1 MGIVNL
7 SPEQVSAASVELLG
21 FDGEIADFGTPEAI
35 AAALR
40 RAASFTCPASPRHLI
55 QLVVESLRGLVPV
68 NSSGEDLAVRLETIL
83 DSLIAHGDLVE
94 APIRDEDRGPSYR
107 TLFLAQP
114 SYVRVSRTSCLLLG
128 IRAEGLDL
136 LDEALTERLNHE
148 VHVRRL
154 YIDPDEDP
162 ALILGSLGLREL
174 TTEQWLNP
182 PATCA
187 PEALLSEYDV
197 RLSSAGPSGS
207 VKGCRILDP
216 SQPVTYYRGRWR
228 EPGKRDTGRYIA
240 RRPVDFGPDVWC
252 YAELQEG
259 TVQSVIDLPLRHDLD
274 RACDEAW
281 RLQAAIDRLSGNAQR
296 VGIEHPMGTEP
307 LLHLFSPV
315 PCWAQRRLDAIGR
328 ALPKRRGSLFSYS
341 VSEDQLAEE
350 VAFLAKN
357 MWIVRF
363 DQSAER

>member
-1 MGIVNL
+1 MGIVGL
-7 SPEQVSAASVELLG
+7 SHEQVSASAVELLG

-40 RAASFTCPASPRHLI
+40 RAASFNCPASPRHLI
-55 QLVVESLRGLVPV
+55 QLVVESLHGLVPV
-68 NSSGEDLAVRLETIL
+68 NSSGEDLAVHLETIL
-83 DSLIAHGDLVE
+83 DSLVAHGDLVE
-94 APIRDEDRGPSYR
+94 VPIRDEDQGTSYR
-107 TLFLAQP
+107 TLFLTQP

-136 LDEALTERLNHE
+136 LDEALTERVNHE

-162 ALILGSLGLREL
+162 ALILGSLGLREV
-174 TTEQWLNP
+174 TSEQWLNP
-182 PATCA
+182 PATCT
-187 PEALLSEYDV
+187 PEVLLSEYDA

-216 SQPVTYYRGRWR
+216 SEPVTYYSGRWR
-228 EPGKRDTGRYIA
+228 EPSKRDSGRYIA
-240 RRPVDFGPDVWC
+240 RRPVEFGPDAWC
-252 YAELQEG
+252 YAELQDG
-259 TVQSVIDLPLRHDLD
+259 TVQSVVDLPLRHDLD

-281 RLQAAIDRLSGNAQR
+281 RLQAAIDHLSGNPQR
-296 VGIEHPMGTEP
+296 VGIEHPTGIEP

-328 ALPKRRGSLFSYS
+328 ALQKRRGSLFSYS
-341 VSEDQLAEE
+341 VTEDELVEGL
-350 VAFLAKN
+350 AFLADN
-357 MWIVRF
+357 LWIVRF
-363 DQSAER
+363 DQGAER